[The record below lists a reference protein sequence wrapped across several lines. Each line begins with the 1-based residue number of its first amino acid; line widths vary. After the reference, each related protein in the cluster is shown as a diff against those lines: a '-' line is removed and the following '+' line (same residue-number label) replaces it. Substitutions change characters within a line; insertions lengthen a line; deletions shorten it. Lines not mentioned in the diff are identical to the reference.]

1 MESYDADSICDKC
14 GNYVEVLGLDG
25 EIQGRDYNDELAQLD
40 KEAEQ
45 AHYQMQAEEQDKEV
59 QELEAR
65 NADAALDEQMRK
77 ELSKQQAWNE
87 ALQELEDMVEKFK
100 AEENQ

>member
-1 MESYDADSICDKC
+1 M
-14 GNYVEVLGLDG
+14 
-25 EIQGRDYNDELAQLD
+25 
-40 KEAEQ
+40 
-45 AHYQMQAEEQDKEV
+45 QMQAEEQDKEV